1 MLGGP
6 TPFSGQILHP
16 SATGTK
22 LKIHSLNADIPNA
35 PKKNSILTEVHC
47 LWKRKF
53 YYFKAMPI
61 AKVND
66 EIWVTK
72 REKTIYI

>member
-35 PKKNSILTEVHC
+35 PKKILYQLRSTVYEKENS
-47 LWKRKF
+47 
-53 YYFKAMPI
+53 
-61 AKVND
+61 
-66 EIWVTK
+66 
-72 REKTIYI
+72 TISKLCQSQR

>member
-47 LWKRKF
+47 F
-53 YYFKAMPI
+53 
-61 AKVND
+61 
-66 EIWVTK
+66 
-72 REKTIYI
+72 